1 MKTLTFQNMTK
12 RSKDICRLVEP
23 SISGMEINVRE
34 FGKEVI
40 LYFGTPK
47 PFKLHEFPLYSPFRS
62 KIDELVEL
70 ILTLE
75 KENT

>member
-23 SISGMEINVRE
+23 SISGMEISVRE

-40 LYFGTPK
+40 MYFGSER
-47 PFKLHEFPLYSPFRS
+47 PFKLHEFPLYSPFRT
-62 KIDELVEL
+62 KIDELVRL

-75 KENT
+75 DES